1 MSNQYW
7 KQIQYILSFWDSKF
21 NLLLDIYFGAQCI
34 LFCVKHQKPT
44 IIYNDY
50 DTSALMFKWLESF
63 ASSQFYHYPVLIHT
77 KWWHSYVGGVQFFKQ
92 PGEDTLYLFK
102 HSAQAKILYTC
113 SNSQLRWRYWMAGEQ
128 FLPEWG
134 NRLWYHSC
142 HILSLLYYCILYYC
156 IIVILYYC
164 IIALL

>member
-1 MSNQYW
+1 MWYIYNFMSNQYW

-77 KWWHSYVGGVQFFKQ
+77 KWWHSYMWLVFNCLSSQTVQTLN
-92 PGEDTLYLFK
+92 PGEDTGW
-102 HSAQAKILYTC
+102 QA
-113 SNSQLRWRYWMAGEQ
+113 SNSCRSGEIGCYIIPVTY
-128 FLPEWG
+128 FL
-134 NRLWYHSC
+134 
-142 HILSLLYYCILYYC
+142 YCIT
-156 IIVILYYC
+156 VFR
-164 IIALL
+164 IIALFYYCNTAL